1 MAIKASASRIERYS
15 ANVDELKA
23 ARRKGI
29 LMIGF
34 WITLCL
40 VDWIAGI
47 MIFYHDKNIGLE
59 PIFWVIL
66 LGIFLVCF
74 IGEFF
79 AFQKFTKANKAYH
92 EAVDR
97 YEKLIGKPKSEQG
110 ASDAK

>member
-1 MAIKASASRIERYS
+1 MTVKASASRIERYS
-15 ANVDELKA
+15 DNVAELKA
-23 ARRKGI
+23 SRRKWI
-29 LMIGF
+29 LMIAF

-47 MIFYHDKNIGLE
+47 IIFYQDKTIGLE
-59 PIFWVIL
+59 PVFWVIL

-97 YEKLIGKPKSEQG
+97 YEKLIGKPKSE
-110 ASDAK
+110 